1 MLLWLLLLLRWRIYC
16 SSLWLTNG
24 TVLFQC
30 YFITTC
36 IIWKKRRREK
46 ENVCRAAIGLMPF
59 GPNTLWVLCDRRFIY
74 IVLSICSGDESSTSF
89 MVEFAICPIIYYY
102 HIIIIIYYH
111 IITHHIIILYL
122 LLRRITTTYH
132 LLIIIHHHHPSHH
145 QIEFSGRRWPVV
157 RHSGVYSWDT
167 TPVIRQGTGS

>member
-89 MVEFAICPIIYYY
+89 MVEFAICPIYYY

-132 LLIIIHHHHPSHH
+132 LLIIIHHHH